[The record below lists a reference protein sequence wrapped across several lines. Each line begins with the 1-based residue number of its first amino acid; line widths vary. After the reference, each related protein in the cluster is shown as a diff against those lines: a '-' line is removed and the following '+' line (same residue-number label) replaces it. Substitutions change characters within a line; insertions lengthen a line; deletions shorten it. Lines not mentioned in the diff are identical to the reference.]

1 MLIINNNNNNKQR
14 KTMNN
19 LKKIGLSA
27 LAGSLVAFSVNA
39 VETSISG
46 GATMYMSKG
55 AESTATGLSMSDS
68 ITFSASGT
76 TDGGVD
82 ITISLE
88 LDGDAAN
95 DALDSKSITFGTEDL
110 GTVTFAGHGGSSVMG
125 GMDDK
130 TPNAYEE
137 VWDGVTGADTDVIG
151 GYSGNNLVRYDSPS
165 FAGVTAHAAYQ
176 DSGADSAVAG
186 SEKVSTYSDIGITIA
201 PEAFPDLTIG
211 MAQGNYSATASL
223 DGEESTMYVSYN
235 FGDDIT
241 VAYQTSEIDLGTSA
255 TTDESEAFGI
265 SYAINDDISVS
276 YGTHTIDY
284 GSGTT
289 DQEASGFSAS
299 YTMGGMTIAGMTNT
313 VDNVGGSTDA
323 SNDKE
328 GYEISLSFAF

>member
-1 MLIINNNNNNKQR
+1 MNK
-14 KTMNN
+14 

-27 LAGSLVAFSVNA
+27 LAGSLVAISANA
-39 VETSISG
+39 VEVSISG

-55 AESTATGLSMSDS
+55 AETTATGLSMSDS
-68 ITFSASGT
+68 VTFTTSGT
-76 TDGGVD
+76 TDGGIDVS
-82 ITISLE
+82 ISLE

-95 DALDSKSITFGTEDL
+95 DALDSKSIKFGTDDL

-137 VWDGVTGADTDVIG
+137 PWDGVTGADAAVIG
-151 GYSGNNLVRYDSPS
+151 GVGGNNLLRYDSPS
-165 FAGVTAHAAYQ
+165 FSGVTAHASYQ
-176 DSGADSAVAG
+176 DAGADSAVAG
-186 SEKVSTYSDIGITIA
+186 AERVSTYSDFGITIA
-201 PEAFPDLTIG
+201 PESFPDLTIG

-223 DGEESTMYVSYN
+223 DGEESTVYVSYN

-241 VAYQTSEIDLGTSA
+241 VGYQQSTIDLGTSA
-255 TTDESEAFGI
+255 TTDETESFGI
-265 SYAINDDISVS
+265 SYKVTDDISVS
-276 YGTHTIDY
+276 YGTHTMDF

-289 DQEASGFSAS
+289 DQESAGFSAS

>member
-1 MLIINNNNNNKQR
+1 MNK
-14 KTMNN
+14 

-27 LAGSLVAFSVNA
+27 LAGSLVAISANA
-39 VETSISG
+39 VEVSISG

-55 AESTATGLSMSDS
+55 AETTATGLSMSDS
-68 ITFSASGT
+68 VTFTTSGT
-76 TDGGVD
+76 TNGGIDVS
-82 ITISLE
+82 ISLE

-95 DALDSKSITFGTEDL
+95 DVLDSKSIKFGTDDL

-151 GYSGNNLVRYDSPS
+151 GHGGNNLLRYDSPS
-165 FAGVTAHAAYQ
+165 FAGVTAHASYQ
-176 DSGADSAVAG
+176 DAGTDSAVAG
-186 SEKVSTYSDIGITIA
+186 SEKVSTYSDFGITIA
-201 PEAFPDLTIG
+201 PEAFPDLEIG

-223 DGEESTMYVSYN
+223 DGEESTIYVSYN
-235 FGDDIT
+235 FGENLS

-255 TTDESEAFGI
+255 NTDESEAFGI
-265 SYAINDDISVS
+265 SYTWDDISVS

-289 DQEASGFSAS
+289 DQEAKGFSAS
-299 YTMGGMTIAGMTNT
+299 YTMGGMTIAGMQNT